1 MQKQGNRTPQT
12 LATPS
17 VSFAAINE
25 HTHIPHF
32 SRNSHLNHP
41 MVHDGRMASSR
52 TTAISAILL
61 PSIGNMVFVAV
72 LFVLVFNSGQGLL
85 GDGDTG
91 YHIRTGEVILQTWNV
106 PKQDIYSLHVPP
118 LKWTAH
124 EWMAEIIMA
133 VIFRFAGLTG
143 IVVFFAFLLAM
154 THWLLYR
161 MLRSKSQDILL
172 CTCITMLATA
182 TSSTHWLARPHS
194 FSLLLTVIWYH
205 CLDRFQYNNDRT
217 LMYLPLLMLF
227 WVNLHG
233 GYFIGLVLLAIY
245 LTGNVVYSI
254 SGRPDQLRRYRV
266 KAKSLFL
273 VLIAT
278 VVICAINP
286 YGFEILWFPIR
297 VTSDRFVMDHVTE
310 FMSPNF
316 HNVLP
321 FKYML
326 MAAIGMLA
334 LSRSPL
340 NLIEV
345 ALIILLSYMALYSGR
360 HVSLFAIVAAP
371 FLLRAAASIIDRMP
385 RTFLRYY
392 RNRNLNL
399 NAIDT
404 SLQGYF
410 WPVISVLFV
419 SGLILTEALKYQFDN
434 KKFPV
439 AAVEFLKKETVT
451 GNMFNNDEF
460 GDYMI
465 FAAWPAYR
473 VFMDGRSDMYG
484 EKLGSAYLKVA
495 NVQPGWKEILGKY
508 DISWIIFDTYS
519 ALTAALRD
527 QRDWQPIYSD
537 QVATIFVKKDA
548 AHEPLLAR
556 YPAVTLPYE
565 R

>member
-1 MQKQGNRTPQT
+1 M
-12 LATPS
+12 
-17 VSFAAINE
+17 VS
-25 HTHIPHF
+25 
-32 SRNSHLNHP
+32 
-41 MVHDGRMASSR
+41 DGSMASSR

-133 VIFRFAGLTG
+133 VIFRFVGLTG

-194 FSLLLTVIWYH
+194 FSLLLTVIWCH
-205 CLDRFQYNNDRT
+205 CLDRFQYNNDRA

-254 SGRPDQLRRYRV
+254 SGRPDQLQRYRV

-316 HNVLP
+316 HDVLP

-326 MAAIGMLA
+326 LAAIGMLA

-345 ALIILLSYMALYSGR
+345 AVITLLSYMALYSGR

-371 FLLRAAASIIDRMP
+371 LLLRMAASIIDRMP
-385 RTFLRYY
+385 QTFLRYY

-419 SGLILTEALKYQFDN
+419 SGLVLTGALKYQFDD

-439 AAVEFLKKETVT
+439 VAVEFLKKETVT

-484 EKLGSAYLKVA
+484 EKLGSAYLTVA

-537 QVATIFVKKDA
+537 RVATIFVKKDA